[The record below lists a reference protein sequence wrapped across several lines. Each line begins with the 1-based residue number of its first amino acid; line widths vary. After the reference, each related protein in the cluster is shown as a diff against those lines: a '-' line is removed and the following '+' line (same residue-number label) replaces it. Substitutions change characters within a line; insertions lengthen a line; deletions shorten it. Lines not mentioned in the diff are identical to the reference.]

1 MSVSSSEYL
10 DLRKLRNYVAYCV
23 GIGIESAAVAL
34 LMLVGLGIAVAAVWL
49 F

>member
-10 DLRKLRNYVAYCV
+10 DLRKIQNYVAYCI

-34 LMLVGLGIAVAAVWL
+34 LMLVGFGVAVLAVWL

>member
-10 DLRKLRNYVAYCV
+10 DLRKAQNYVAYFI

-34 LMLVGLGIAVAAVWL
+34 LMLAGLCIAVLAVW
-49 F
+49 FF

>member
-10 DLRKLRNYVAYCV
+10 DLRKVQNYVAYFI

-34 LMLVGLGIAVAAVWL
+34 LMLVGLGIAIMAVWL